1 MLKRFDWILF
11 LVMVFIIS
19 TGFVMIN
26 SAYQPPIGDAA
37 VDWTDNLLY
46 RQMLFAALGLVLYL
60 VLALFDYR
68 ILVSHA
74 RWVFLFTLAILVV
87 TLIVASPVFG
97 TSAWLEVGI
106 FGIQPSELSKILVIV
121 VLAEVLGESQRKLE
135 TILPLLQSM
144 VVLAIP
150 SALVYLQSDL
160 GMVLLLVITWV
171 GMVFVAG
178 VRWRHLLMLGGA
190 GAAAVPVVW
199 FAVEDY
205 MRKRVTE
212 FLYPGRDPLGADY
225 NIKQALISIG
235 SGGWWGKGYLQG
247 SQSQL
252 RFLRVRHTDFIFSVL
267 CEEFGF
273 VGAFVLV
280 ALFFLLLMRL
290 VRVAEQAPD
299 GMGRLMVA
307 GITIVLFAQV
317 FINMGVNA
325 NMMPVTGLA
334 LPMVSYGGSSL
345 VTTMMSLGLAQSVAM
360 RRKGLEDPL
369 VLD

>member
-1 MLKRFDWILF
+1 
-11 LVMVFIIS
+11 
-19 TGFVMIN
+19 
-26 SAYQPPIGDAA
+26 
-37 VDWTDNLLY
+37 
-46 RQMLFAALGLVLYL
+46 
-60 VLALFDYR
+60 
-68 ILVSHA
+68 
-74 RWVFLFTLAILVV
+74 
-87 TLIVASPVFG
+87 
-97 TSAWLEVGI
+97 
-106 FGIQPSELSKILVIV
+106 
-121 VLAEVLGESQRKLE
+121 
-135 TILPLLQSM
+135 
-144 VVLAIP
+144 
-150 SALVYLQSDL
+150 
-160 GMVLLLVITWV
+160 
-171 GMVFVAG
+171 
-178 VRWRHLLMLGGA
+178 
-190 GAAAVPVVW
+190 
-199 FAVEDY
+199 
-205 MRKRVTE
+205 RKRVTE